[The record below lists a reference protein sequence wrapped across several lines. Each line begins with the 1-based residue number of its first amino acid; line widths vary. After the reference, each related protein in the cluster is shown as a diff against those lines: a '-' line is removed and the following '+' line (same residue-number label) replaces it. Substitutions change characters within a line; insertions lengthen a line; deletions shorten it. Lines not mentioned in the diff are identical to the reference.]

1 MEDSDSATKRVIEGL
16 KSLYK
21 DGLLPTEKLYSY
33 HTFFSPPMTD
43 AEFDSKPQVLMIGQ
57 YSTGKTSFIKYL
69 IGRDFPGQRIGPEP
83 TTDRFVCVMNGPDE
97 RVVPGNALSVSPDL
111 PYHGLQQFGVSFLN
125 KLEGAQIPCPVLRN
139 ISIVD
144 TPGILSGEKQ
154 RLQRGYDFVKVC
166 GWFAERADLILL
178 LFDAHK
184 LDISDEFRTVIE
196 SLKGQDDKIRCV
208 LNKADQVDRQKLMR
222 VYGALMWAM
231 GKVTKT
237 PEVLRVYTGSFWDQ
251 PLMHEENAKLF
262 EQEEKDLMKDLKNL
276 PRNSAIRKINELVKR
291 TRKAKTHAYIVSYL
305 RSQMPSLSGKAK
317 KQESLI
323 RDLPN
328 VFRSV
333 MKKYNLAA
341 GDFPE
346 IESFRSKLKEM
357 NFSKFPK
364 LNTKMMAKLDGMLAK
379 EIPHLMDSLPA
390 ELKQGVDGMGQL
402 NKNMNAMSVNM
413 PSVPTPKTHS
423 ASDVDRR
430 QAERAAK
437 QPPAPPTAEED
448 ETNPFADDE
457 EEDSNPF
464 GRETED
470 ITPWILQDEKD
481 LRWDSEFEASGPT
494 NGKLGAKEARQALM
508 KTEVPT
514 KSLRAIW
521 DLSDID
527 KDGKLDAEEFA
538 IAMHLCEKVKEG
550 EGIPETL
557 EENMVPISKR

>member
-1 MEDSDSATKRVIEGL
+1 
-16 KSLYK
+16 
-21 DGLLPTEKLYSY
+21 
-33 HTFFSPPMTD
+33 
-43 AEFDSKPQVLMIGQ
+43 
-57 YSTGKTSFIKYL
+57 
-69 IGRDFPGQRIGPEP
+69 
-83 TTDRFVCVMNGPDE
+83 MNGPDE
-97 RVVPGNALSVSPDL
+97 RIVPGNALSVSPDM

-125 KLEGAQIPCPVLRN
+125 KLEGAVVPCPVLRN

-208 LNKADQVDRQKLMR
+208 LNKADQVNRQKLMR

-251 PLMHEENAKLF
+251 PLQHEDNAKLF

-276 PRNSAIRKINELVKR
+276 PRNSAIRKINEIVKR
-291 TRKAKTHAYIVSYL
+291 TRKAKVHAYIMSYL

-323 RDLPN
+323 KDLPN
-328 VFRSV
+328 VFRTV
-333 MKKYNLAA
+333 MKKHNLAA

-346 IESFRSKLKEM
+346 MEGFRKKLAEM

-364 LNTKMMAKLDGMLAK
+364 LNTKMLTKLDNMLAT
-379 EIPHLMDSLPA
+379 EIPFLMDSLPA
-390 ELKQGVDGMGQL
+390 ELRQGVSGIGEL
-402 NKNMNAMSVNM
+402 GSKMNAMSTNM
-413 PSVPTPKTHS
+413 PTVPTPKTHTV
-423 ASDVDRR
+423 SDVEATR
-430 QAERAAK
+430 QAAAK
-437 QPPAPPTAEED
+437 AAAQAAPPAPPTKEEEE
-448 ETNPFADDE
+448 ETNPFAEE
-457 EEDSNPF
+457 EEDENNPF
-464 GRETED
+464 GRETEED
-470 ITPWILQDEKD
+470 LVPWLLQDEKD
-481 LRWDSEFEASGPT
+481 LRWDAEFEASGPV

-508 KTEVPT
+508 KTDVPT

-538 IAMHLCEKVKEG
+538 IAMHLCEMVKEG
-550 EGIPETL
+550 EEIPEGL
-557 EENMVPISKR
+557 EENMVPIGKR